1 MLLNMTDKTLLC
13 KKGNHVSGE
22 GYSHVIMNQIIRED
36 LTSVFLITAAD
47 SSLAFRMTL
56 NVHLIMMPFPP
67 IVILNGGKNA
77 LWKRREMDM

>member
-1 MLLNMTDKTLLC
+1 MTDKTLVC

-47 SSLAFRMTL
+47 SSLAFRMTYYRPL
-56 NVHLIMMPFPP
+56 SF
-67 IVILNGGKNA
+67 
-77 LWKRREMDM
+77 

>member
-1 MLLNMTDKTLLC
+1 MTDKTLVC

-47 SSLAFRMTL
+47 SSLAFRMTSYRPL
-56 NVHLIMMPFPP
+56 LLVPYEWSKEKYNFSPAALI
-67 IVILNGGKNA
+67 L
-77 LWKRREMDM
+77 L